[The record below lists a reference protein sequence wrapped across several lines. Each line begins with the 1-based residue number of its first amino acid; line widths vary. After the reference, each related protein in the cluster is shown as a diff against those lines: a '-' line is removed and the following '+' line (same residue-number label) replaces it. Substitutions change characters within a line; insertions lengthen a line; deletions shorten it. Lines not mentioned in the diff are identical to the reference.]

1 MTQGQ
6 QRGDHDLINAQ
17 PSVEFAPAKT
27 SIRVDW
33 QSAEQSTAGSNLGAA
48 WLSAAAFRLVKGKV
62 VSFLPGNQPRH
73 PGPRRVRKPA
83 VEPPTIPNDTEI
95 LWLERPSAQVHSL

>member
-33 QSAEQSTAGSNLGAA
+33 QSAEQSTAGSNIGAA
-48 WLSAAAFRLVKGKV
+48 WLTAASFWLVKRQGRLV
-62 VSFLPGNQPRH
+62 LARQPAATSRAASSS
-73 PGPRRVRKPA
+73 PTSRRAP
-83 VEPPTIPNDTEI
+83 D
-95 LWLERPSAQVHSL
+95 HSQ